1 MKKENEIIKG
11 KVIRDIRNLVEQEED
26 YYKPAR
32 TGNFLSKIILNMK
45 VMVIEMKHYQLKN
58 VNFTINKTILK
69 RYQK

>member
-26 YYKPAR
+26 HYKPAR

-58 VNFTINKTILK
+58 VNFTIN
-69 RYQK
+69 